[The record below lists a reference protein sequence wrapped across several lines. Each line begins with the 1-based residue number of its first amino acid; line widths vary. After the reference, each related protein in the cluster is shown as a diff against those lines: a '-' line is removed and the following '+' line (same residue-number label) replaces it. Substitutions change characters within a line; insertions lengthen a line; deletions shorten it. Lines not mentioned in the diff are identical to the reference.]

1 MNRLLPSKKL
11 SVFLVLTL
19 VILGCFFVFYKY
31 KNREISYLLNP
42 EKQKVTKNTTNKIIQ
57 QTIKNDTDGDG
68 LKDWEETLWKTD
80 PTNPDTDNDGTNDN
94 DEILI
99 NRNPLIA
106 GPNDLLDDKI
116 ISSNKEATNSLNSNP
131 LTKTDLLSRE
141 LFTGYIALKQENQLG
156 TDQEEQ
162 FLDNLIAKN
171 LLTDTDSVKSY
182 TLNDLDIIH
191 DNSKETIQQYATQI
205 DLILSPNI
213 EMENDIIII
222 KEILETRDKQ
232 KLQEIDLNI
241 KIYENAQKE
250 LLSLPVPY
258 EISTP
263 HINAINA
270 LGSLISNTTQ
280 MKQIL
285 NDPITGLLN
294 IKKYMTN
301 QEIFVKEWREIGLYL
316 FKKGIKFN

>member
-1 MNRLLPSKKL
+1 MNRFLPSKKL

-31 KNREISYLLNP
+31 GNRKVSYLLNP
-42 EKQKVTKNTTNKIIQ
+42 EKQKVTENTTNKIVQ
-57 QTIKNDTDGDG
+57 QTIKTDTDGDG

-80 PTNPDTDNDGTNDN
+80 PTNPDTDGDGTNDN
-94 DEILI
+94 DEILT

-116 ISSNKEATNSLNSNP
+116 TLLNKEIINSLSNEP
-131 LTKTDLLSRE
+131 LTQTDLLSRE
-141 LFTGYIALKQENQLG
+141 LFAGYIALKQENQLG
-156 TDQEEQ
+156 TDQEKQ
-162 FLDNLIAKN
+162 LIDNLITKN
-171 LLTDTDSVKSY
+171 LLTTTESIKSY
-182 TLNDLDIIH
+182 TLNDLNIIH
-191 DNSKETIQQYATQI
+191 DNSKEITQQYATQTY
-205 DLILSPNI
+205 LILSSNI
-213 EMENDIIII
+213 EMKNDIVIV
-222 KEILETRDKQ
+222 KEILETRNKQ

-241 KIYENAQKE
+241 EIYKNIQKE
-250 LLSLPVPY
+250 LLSLPTPY

-270 LGSLISNTTQ
+270 LGGLISNTTQ

-285 NDPITGLLN
+285 NDPIAGLLN

-301 QEIFVKEWREIGLYL
+301 QEIFEEEWKKIGLYL
-316 FKKGIKFN
+316 FEKGIKFI

>member
-1 MNRLLPSKKL
+1 MNRFLPSKKL
-11 SVFLVLTL
+11 SIFLVVTL

-31 KNREISYLLNP
+31 EDRKISYFLNL
-42 EKQKVTKNTTNKIIQ
+42 EKQKGVKNATNKIIQ

-80 PTNPDTDNDGTNDN
+80 PINPDTDGDGTNDN
-94 DEILI
+94 NEILI

-106 GPNDLLDDKI
+106 GPNDSFDDKI
-116 ISSNKEATNSLNSNP
+116 TSFNKETTNSLNNKP
-131 LTKTDLLSRE
+131 LTQTDLLSRE
-141 LFTGYIALKQENQLG
+141 LFAGYITLKQENQLG

-162 FLDNLIAKN
+162 LINNLITKN
-171 LLTDTDSVKSY
+171 ILTDIDSVKNY
-182 TLNDLDIIH
+182 TLNDLSIIH
-191 DNSKETIQQYATQI
+191 DNGKETIQQYATQI
-205 DLILSPNI
+205 DLILNPNTEI
-213 EMENDIIII
+213 ENDIVIV
-222 KEILETRDKQ
+222 KEILETKNKQ
-232 KLQEIDLNI
+232 KLQKIDLNI
-241 KIYENAQKE
+241 KIYENIQKE

-270 LGSLISNTTQ
+270 LGNLISNATQ

-285 NDPITGLLN
+285 NDPIAGLLN

-301 QEIFVKEWREIGLYL
+301 QEIFEEEWKKIGLYL
-316 FKKGIKFN
+316 FEKGIKFN